1 MIRESLRMG
10 FSSIRRN
17 PLRSFLSTLGVA
29 IGIASVV
36 AVASVSDGLSQSI
49 RGEFGDLGAEYITV
63 MWSPPRDDVIRRR
76 SFLTVADGEAAFREA
91 TAVAAFDPVMKL
103 RPTARL
109 DEEELEMAVEGV
121 GPSHL
126 EVGGKTL
133 ARGRFLNPGDMSRR
147 SRAAVVGAGVM
158 DELGGPADPVG
169 ERVLLDGVLF
179 TIVGE
184 LAPKERGA
192 FSMGGEPDETILVP
206 VTTAEDRFGRGRSTP
221 VQLHFRARSLEE
233 VELAEEQLREG
244 LRRARDLP
252 DRAEDDFQILS
263 LDALLSSVRAAVL
276 AVVTVGVALA
286 AISLLAGGIG
296 VMNVM
301 LVVVRERGREIGIRK
316 AIGASHQHLVLQFL
330 VEAVLLSLSGGLLG
344 AAIGAI
350 LRLLA
355 PAFAP
360 SLPVGAPPLMAFA
373 VAFVF
378 SVAVGVVFG
387 IYPAVIAARREPW
400 SALRSD

>member
-1 MIRESLRMG
+1 MIRENLRMG

-17 PLRSFLSTLGVA
+17 PLRSALSTLGVA

-36 AVASVSDGLSQSI
+36 AVASVADGLTESVAGQ
-49 RGEFGDLGAEYITV
+49 FGDLGAGYITV
-63 MWSPPRDDVIRRR
+63 MWSPPRDDVTRRR

-91 TAVAAFDPVMKL
+91 SAVAAFDPVLNL
-103 RPTARL
+103 RPTVRL
-109 DEEELEMAVEGV
+109 ADEELELSTQGV
-121 GPSHL
+121 GPLHL

-133 ARGRFLNPGDMSRR
+133 AHGRFLTPEDMTRR
-147 SRAAVVGAGVM
+147 TRAAVVGSEVM
-158 DELGGPADPVG
+158 AELGGADRAVG
-169 ERVLLDGVLF
+169 ERLVIDGVLF

-184 LAPKERGA
+184 LEEQERGLL
-192 FSMGGEPDETILVP
+192 SQGEPNETILIP
-206 VTTAEDRFGRGRSTP
+206 VTTAEDRFGEGRATP
-221 VQLHFRARSLEE
+221 VQLNYRARSLDE

-244 LRRARDLP
+244 LRRARGLP
-252 DRAEDDFQILS
+252 DHAEDDFQILS
-263 LDALLSSVRAAVL
+263 LDALLSSVRGVLL

-316 AIGASHQHLVLQFL
+316 AIGAGHSQLVLQFL
-330 VEAVLLSLSGGLLG
+330 IEAVLLSLAGGLVGAALG
-344 AAIGAI
+344 AA

-360 SLPVGAPPLMAFA
+360 SLPVGAPPLAAFA

-387 IYPAVIAARREPW
+387 IYPAVVAARRDPW
-400 SALRSD
+400 AALRAE